1 MNAQRI
7 FLLFVCLNFA
17 GFCAARTPNTLN
29 DFTQYADS
37 LPELTPWKGDWT
49 NPDFESV
56 YLSQRPGLFAR
67 LIRSL
72 SSRRPEWS
80 FADLEATLKR
90 ALTVQGTRSKLDKL
104 SEIVV
109 TEGTRI
115 VFWGDLHGA
124 YHSFLRDLKE
134 LELQG
139 IITQDLKINKGCYF
153 ILLGDDMSRS
163 PYSLQQ
169 LTLELLLFERN
180 PDQFIYLSSP
190 REQAG
195 HWQSFLTLRRP
206 LIIYGGNW
214 WDGWSKGSMAELP
227 LEREMQQLFEGFS
240 QAMVLRYAD
249 SAQGQVYCA
258 QDMTA
263 NEITLSA
270 KTRAI
275 IVGETRRNVA
285 KGYTGLDF
293 VGYDYGTTYW
303 SLLSSPI
310 KVYQDHMGFY
320 HDSFAILT
328 IGKTIRDTYLTHYF
342 RDTRE
347 PGGFKTKFGD
357 LVTGMVRSTLQE
369 LRMFQQMPLYK
380 FGSSTALMGGYGA
393 AGVPIKQGIEAAAI
407 QINKE
412 GGVNGHLLYPIVLD
426 DEYTGRQAA
435 INARKLTDEYGVD
448 VFVSPQGTPTLNGYI
463 DLVEKGEIAVLFP
476 RSGAIKFYKKD
487 LKYLVNSIASVGDEV
502 YALMDV
508 MVNDFKIRNFAF
520 VYPNDSFG
528 LPFME
533 TVKNE
538 LKKYGITTSY
548 DIVYQHGQ
556 TDFTDQMK
564 KTRESVDDGV
574 GIFMT
579 GNAPVREFLSGLG
592 MELFLSKAVFTT
604 SFLDSVPFS
613 QFVDE
618 RGIKFTMSY
627 PVPDP
632 RAVALPIF
640 EDFDKAIKP
649 YGFSYNASLFEGYL
663 AVKLLADA
671 LKHLKPPFTKE
682 AILHYFEGLK
692 NYSFGG
698 IDLTFN
704 PETRDFGMPV
714 FIITSEDRWVKYQ
727 NRRRVAE
734 GDVIKKTGVSEQG
747 GA

>member
-1 MNAQRI
+1 MKAQRT
-7 FLLFVCLNFA
+7 FLLLVFLGV
-17 GFCAARTPNTLN
+17 GQFCTARTPNTLD
-29 DFTQYADS
+29 DFVRYADS
-37 LPELTPWKGDWT
+37 LPELTPWMGNWT
-49 NPDFESV
+49 NPDFEPV
-56 YLSQRPGLFAR
+56 YLSQRPGPFTRFIRLFNGH
-67 LIRSL
+67 
-72 SSRRPEWS
+72 RPEWT
-80 FADLEATLKR
+80 FTDFEAVLKR
-90 ALTVQGTRSKLDKL
+90 VLATQSSRPRPDKVLDL
-104 SEIVV
+104 VV
-109 TEGTRI
+109 NDGVRI

-139 IITQDLKINKGCYF
+139 MITQDLHIAKGCYF
-153 ILLGDDMSRS
+153 ILLGDDITRS

-169 LTLELLLFERN
+169 LTLEFLLFERN

-190 REQAG
+190 REQEG
-195 HWQSFLTLRRP
+195 GWRSSLSVRRP

-214 WDGWSKGSMAELP
+214 WDGWSKTLDAELP
-227 LEREMQQLFEGFS
+227 LEQEMGQFFNGCP
-240 QAMVLRYAD
+240 QAVVLRYAD
-249 SAQGQVYCA
+249 GTKGQIYCA

-293 VGYDYGTTYW
+293 VGYDYGSTYW

-310 KVYQDHMGFY
+310 KVYQDHLDFY

-328 IGKTIRDTYLTHYF
+328 MGKTLRDAYLTHYY
-342 RDTRE
+342 RDTRDK
-347 PGGFKTKFGD
+347 GGFKTAFGD
-357 LVTGMVRSTLQE
+357 VVTGMVRQTLQE
-369 LRMFQQMPLYK
+369 IRVCQQMPLYR
-380 FGSSTALMGGYGA
+380 FGSSTALIGGYGA
-393 AGVPIKQGIEAAAI
+393 AGVPIKQGIEAACV
-407 QINKE
+407 QINRE

-426 DEYTGRQAA
+426 DEYTGRLAA

-448 VFVSPQGTPTLNGYI
+448 VFVSPQGTPTLNAYL
-463 DLVEKGEIAVLFP
+463 DRVQKGEIAVLFP
-476 RSGAIKFYKKD
+476 RSGAIKFYNKE
-487 LKYLVNSIASVGDEV
+487 LTYLINSIASVGDEV
-502 YALMDV
+502 HALMDQ
-508 MVNDFKIRNFAF
+508 MVNEFKIRTFAF

-538 LKKYGITTSY
+538 LKKYGITTTY

-564 KTRESVDDGV
+564 KTRESLDDGV

-592 MELFLSKAVFTT
+592 MEFFLSKAVFMT
-604 SFLDSVPFS
+604 SFLDSVPFN

-632 RAVALPIF
+632 RAVDLPIF
-640 EDFDKAIKP
+640 QDFNRAMKL
-649 YGFSYNASLFEGYL
+649 YGLSYNASLFEGYL

-734 GDVIKKTGVSEQG
+734 GSVIKKTGDSEKG
-747 GA
+747 GE